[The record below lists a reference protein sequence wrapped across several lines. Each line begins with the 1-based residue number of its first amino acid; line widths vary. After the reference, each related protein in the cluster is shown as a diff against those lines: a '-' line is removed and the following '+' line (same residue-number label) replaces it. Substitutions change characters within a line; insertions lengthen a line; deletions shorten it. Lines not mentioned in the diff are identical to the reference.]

1 MHGSSSCH
9 TPTLV
14 YTHAALAERAVFGRK
29 EPATSDAGMVIC
41 SHPIATRAAVDVLRE
56 GGNAIDAALCA
67 AITQTVVE
75 PHMTT
80 ITGMLSL
87 LHHDAASGNQTY
99 LNGNVNAPL
108 EPLGSYRAAD
118 NVTGRGVA
126 VPGFWAA
133 FEAAHERLGT
143 LPRTLLMAPAIEL
156 AREGFPVHP
165 YLFGEMYAYMK
176 QIGRSA
182 EGRQIYL
189 PDGPLLGVGDVL
201 IQSRAA
207 DTLERL
213 SEEGSE
219 FFYRGDFAASVV
231 DVVRAA
237 GGVLTRKDFEV
248 YEAQWTEPVR
258 GTYRGYDVIGSPPPD
273 TGGAHL
279 IEILNIVEHLNP
291 DPGTADGLYWLA
303 RICEE
308 VRFDGA
314 RWSDGLAPP
323 DVLTKEHA
331 QRRLALM
338 RATEPPRGLI
348 WPPPG
353 SNHVTV
359 VDRAGNVATL
369 LHSCL
374 SDAFSNGLWAEGV
387 HVCGAGGHFMRTM
400 PKPGGRASVFVAPNI
415 IFRDGSPV
423 LASGSPSGALLQCI
437 VQNVINVLDRDDDME
452 TSVHRPRFGN
462 SVGAGVMMEADLAER
477 LIAGV
482 RDRGLPVDVV
492 PPWYHPCGAFEG
504 IVIDRGTTSAC
515 GDPRRTSAA
524 EGL

>member
-1 MHGSSSCH
+1 M
-9 TPTLV
+9 
-14 YTHAALAERAVFGRK
+14 YAHAALAQRAVFGRK
-29 EPATSDAGMVIC
+29 EPATSDAGMVVC

-56 GGNAIDAALCA
+56 GGNAVDAALCA

-87 LHHDAASGNQTY
+87 LHHDAGAGTQTY

-108 EPLGSYRAAD
+108 EPLGTYRAAD

-126 VPGFWAA
+126 TPGFWAA
-133 FEAAHERLGT
+133 FEAAHDRFGT
-143 LPRTLLMAPAIEL
+143 LPRARLMAPAIEL
-156 AREGFPVHP
+156 ARDGFGIHP
-165 YLFGEMYAYMK
+165 YLFGEMYVHMK
-176 QIGRSA
+176 AIGRSA
-182 EGRQIYL
+182 QGREIYL
-189 PDGPLLGVGDVL
+189 PGGALLGVGEVL
-201 IQSRAA
+201 KQTRAA

-213 SEEGSE
+213 CEQGSE
-219 FFYRGDFAASVV
+219 FFYRGDFAAAVV
-231 DVVRAA
+231 DVARAA

-248 YEAQWTEPVR
+248 YEARWDEPVR
-258 GTYRGYDVIGSPPPD
+258 GSYRGFNVVGSPPPD

-279 IEILNIVEHLNP
+279 IEILNLVELLDP
-291 DPGTADGLYWLA
+291 DASTADGLYWLA

-314 RWSDGLAPP
+314 RWTQGIAPP
-323 DVLTKEHA
+323 DVLSKEHA
-331 QRRLALM
+331 ERRLAQI
-338 RATEPPRGLI
+338 RASEPPRGLI

-359 VDRAGNVATL
+359 VDGNGDIVTL

-374 SDAFSNGLWAEGV
+374 SDAFANGLWADGI

-415 IFRDGSPV
+415 VFRDGAPV
-423 LASGSPSGALLQCI
+423 LASGSPSGALLACI
-437 VQNVINVLDRDDDME
+437 VQNVMNVLDRGDDIA

-462 SVGAGVMMEADLAER
+462 SVGAGVMMEADLGEE

-482 RDRGLPVDVV
+482 RERGLPVDVV
-492 PPWYHPCGAFEG
+492 PPWYHPCGSFEG
-504 IVIDRGTTSAC
+504 VLMRDGVMSAC

>member
-1 MHGSSSCH
+1 
-9 TPTLV
+9 
-14 YTHAALAERAVFGRK
+14 
-29 EPATSDAGMVIC
+29 MVIC
-41 SHPIATRAAVDVLRE
+41 SHPIATRAAADVLRE
-56 GGNAIDAALCA
+56 GGNAVDAALCA
-67 AITQTVVE
+67 AMTQTVVE

-87 LHHDAASGNQTY
+87 LYHDASTGTQTY

-108 EPLGSYRAAD
+108 EPLGTYRAAD
-118 NVTGRGVA
+118 TMTGRGVA

-133 FEAAHERLGT
+133 FEAAHGRYGS
-143 LPRTLLMAPAIEL
+143 LPRARLMAPAIEL
-156 AREGFPVHP
+156 ARDGFPVHP
-165 YLFGEMYAYMK
+165 YLFGEMYLYMK
-176 QIGRSA
+176 AIGRS
-182 EGRQIYL
+182 EQGREIYL

-201 IQSRAA
+201 IQARAA

-213 SEEGSE
+213 CDEGSE

-237 GGVLTRKDFEV
+237 DGILTRTDFET
-248 YEAQWTEPVR
+248 YEARWDEPVR
-258 GTYRGYDVIGSPPPD
+258 GTYRGFDVVGSPPPD

-279 IEILNIVEHLNP
+279 IEILNLVELLDP
-291 DPGTADGLYWLA
+291 DPSTADGLYWLA
-303 RICEE
+303 RVCEE

-314 RWSDGLAPP
+314 RWSGGIAPAG
-323 DVLTKEHA
+323 VLSKEHA
-331 QRRLALM
+331 ERRLAQM
-338 RATEPPRGLI
+338 RASEPPRGLI

-359 VDRAGNVATL
+359 VDGNGDAVTM

-374 SDAFSNGLWAEGV
+374 SDAFANGLWAEGI

-415 IFRDGSPV
+415 VFRDGAPV
-423 LASGSPSGALLQCI
+423 LASGSPSGALLACI
-437 VQNVINVLDRDDDME
+437 VQNLMNLLDRGDDVE

-462 SVGAGVMMEADLAER
+462 SVGAGVMLEADLGDE

-482 RDRGLPVDVV
+482 RERGLPVDVV

-504 IVIDRGTTSAC
+504 VRIDNGTLSAC

-524 EGL
+524 EGV